1 MAGERAIIALMK
13 EIGFTRNEAKAYIGL
28 LKQQPATGYEVAAR
42 SGVPR
47 SAIYNVL
54 KKLESS
60 GLANAVHHKPTRY
73 MALPPDQLHT
83 LMKDRFTSRIDALK
97 DALELLAEPVETELL
112 WQIQGY
118 RSVMDK
124 ALGLIARSTEMIS
137 ISLWAREAEVL
148 RDALT
153 EAANRGVKVVAFSLT
168 ELPSMPVTRYAYGIA
183 EEELEKHW
191 PHKLILIID
200 REEALVGHTDLQN
213 ARAVLTRES
222 AIVDIAITHM
232 VLDIT
237 LYGQRKNVPT
247 SEVIASLQTHMAPID
262 ELMP

>member
-13 EIGFTRNEAKAYIGL
+13 DIGFTGNEAKAYIGL

-54 KKLESS
+54 KKLESN

-73 MALPPDQLHT
+73 VALPPDQLHT
-83 LMKDRFTSRIDALK
+83 LMKERFTSRINDLKEAL
-97 DALELLAEPVETELL
+97 DDLTGPVETELL

-124 ALGLIARSTEMIS
+124 ARGLIGRSKELVS
-137 ISLWAREAEVL
+137 IALWAREAEVL
-148 RDALT
+148 RDALI
-153 EAANRGVKVVAFSLT
+153 EAEERGVRVVSFSLT
-168 ELPSMPVTRYAYGIA
+168 ELPELPGVSYAYQVA
-183 EEELEKHW
+183 ESELEKHW

-200 REEALVGHTDLQN
+200 REQALVGHTDTH
-213 ARAVLTRES
+213 ASRAVLTREP
-222 AIVDIAITHM
+222 AIVDMAINNM

-237 LYGQRKNVPT
+237 LYGQRKGLDT
-247 SEVIASLQTHMAPID
+247 SEVIASLQTRMAPMD
-262 ELMP
+262 DLMP